1 MGRKS
6 SVAERFSFSDQTSRE
21 HFSVGVDE
29 DGALIV
35 GDRNS
40 SNGTS
45 VRVRSDGEMAPFE
58 PLDLDH
64 SAVVGVPGV
73 GEQGSV
79 ASEEKE
85 RPMTRNE
92 RIFAFPEPMGRDRFG
107 NDRDRRLKVTE
118 ESTADAELVR
128 RYADQ
133 DIREFLFAV
142 KKDNPDVDQQELL
155 RTDNELRVKLGEYL
169 LGKLEQLDHLP
180 SRFYQRGETK
190 TPRER
195 NYASNLSSQEYAALL
210 AISMLD
216 GTFKKALNDPIEVG
230 RYGEVELG
238 QHRYGAMKALG
249 VVDSP
254 VGREQ
259 IVYDYQK

>member
-1 MGRKS
+1 
-6 SVAERFSFSDQTSRE
+6 
-21 HFSVGVDE
+21 
-29 DGALIV
+29 
-35 GDRNS
+35 
-40 SNGTS
+40 
-45 VRVRSDGEMAPFE
+45 
-58 PLDLDH
+58 
-64 SAVVGVPGV
+64 
-73 GEQGSV
+73 V

-180 SRFYQRGETK
+180 SLFNHRGDK
-190 TPRER
+190 NTPRER